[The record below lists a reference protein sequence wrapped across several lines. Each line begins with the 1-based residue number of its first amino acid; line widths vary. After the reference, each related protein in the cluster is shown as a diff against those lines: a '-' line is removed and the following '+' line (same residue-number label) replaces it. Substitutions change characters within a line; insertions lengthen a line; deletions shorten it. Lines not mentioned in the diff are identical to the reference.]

1 MQIQE
6 ESVWSWV
13 ETDQWGWSEMHG
25 MQQGT
30 GHLWAVIVDT
40 QQGKNLTGLWRPEA
54 VLGWDL
60 QEQIDIMPRCSRG
73 Q

>member
-6 ESVWSWV
+6 ENV
-13 ETDQWGWSEMHG
+13 ETDQWSWIEMRG

-30 GHLWAVIVDT
+30 GHLWAVTVDT
-40 QQGKNLTGLWRPEA
+40 QQGKNLTSLWKLEA

-60 QEQIDIMPRCSRG
+60 
-73 Q
+73 